1 MFSDRKHGI
10 CTEYHEF
17 RPESE
22 KNMKATPQWPVMW
35 AIFIQNRWCYITAD
49 SVTPSLWNCACSK
62 WWISEQM
69 RKKMLMFHKCS
80 IQIRWLLRKDC
91 VTLYL
96 FYTVR
101 SKQTRGDST
110 HGIEQYLANCP
121 KLLKLRPVYVPQ
133 TFFFV
138 KILTW
143 IFYTTL
149 TYFLSVCLFLFVFL
163 VFLSCLSVCTI
174 CLSHCMYVLL

>member
-1 MFSDRKHGI
+1 MFIDRKHGI

-17 RPESE
+17 RPELE

-49 SVTPSLWNCACSK
+49 SVTPSLWNGACSK

-69 RKKMLMFHKCS
+69 RKKMLIFHKCS
-80 IQIRWLLRKDC
+80 ITNQDC
-91 VTLYL
+91 YEKNAL
-96 FYTVR
+96 FYTFR

-110 HGIEQYLANCP
+110 HVVEQYLANCP
-121 KLLKLRPVYVPQ
+121 KLLKLRPVYVTQ

-143 IFYTTL
+143 IFCP
-149 TYFLSVCLFLFVFL
+149 SVCYSVC
-163 VFLSCLSVCTI
+163 LSCLSV
-174 CLSHCMYVLL
+174 LSVFTYNMSVLLYVL